1 MADKKMSFEQ
11 ALKRLEEIVN
21 SLDSGSAE
29 LDKSLELFEEGV
41 KLVKIC
47 QKSLDEAEKKLT
59 LIKEE
64 KEGTFS
70 EVPFEPKAD

>member
-1 MADKKMSFEQ
+1 MADKKISFEQ

-21 SLDSGSAE
+21 LLDSGNAE
-29 LDKSLELFEEGV
+29 LDKSLDLFEEGV

-59 LIKEE
+59 IIKEDKNGGFE
-64 KEGTFS
+64 EM
-70 EVPFEPKAD
+70 PFDPKTE